1 MVTCLDMGCLPTG
14 TYPIFWCQ
22 TNLSLVYIYM
32 RRKNA
37 RDNRLKAF
45 IAGGLPV
52 LPGWLRPLRRESERR
67 SGQERPQLSGQEGVQ
82 YQREALQRQRWQAGN
97 QHHPPPPPPPP
108 PAQPWDD
115 KDLVCCQVSFG
126 SSLSSGSLHSDGDSY
141 PNSPINGEDF
151 EQPYQNR
158 NHIKDIHQNQK
169 GTVIYYYLSLRRL
182 ISKCTHQEWEPHI
195 NIENILFE
203 YPLNTT

>member
-1 MVTCLDMGCLPTG
+1 MSDKPV
-14 TYPIFWCQ
+14 
-22 TNLSLVYIYM
+22 SSIYM

-52 LPGWLRPLRRESERR
+52 LSGWLRPLRRESERR
-67 SGQERPQLSGQEGVQ
+67 SGQERPQLGGQEGVQ
-82 YQREALQRQRWQAGN
+82 PQREALQCQRWQAGN
-97 QHHPPPPPPPP
+97 RHEPPPPPP

-115 KDLVCCQVSFG
+115 KDLVCRQVNFG

-182 ISKCTHQEWEPHI
+182 LSKCTHQEWESRI
-195 NIENILFE
+195 NIENISFE
-203 YPLNTT
+203 YPFNTT